1 MNFALIVDDCKVES
15 YVVRDKKA
23 YEFSNPNIPYQF
35 HHSIGNECF
44 IGFWGYPFVFDG
56 CFINWKEWT
65 ELPDLDLDVIFVTI
79 EKRFNECKIEDL
91 RKKYPNAI
99 IISAIKE
106 LWNWNSEWMNRMD
119 VFNNSDKVFV
129 PISDINQFPQLV
141 QNCSKEICFLPQPI
155 DIDYLYN
162 NFYLEERDE
171 SIFVYDPSHNRVRQG
186 KTVEFAK
193 YIGDKYNIP
202 LSTINTQNNK
212 NQWYDFLK
220 VWTKSTFHFNLDPVP
235 FYPGQQS
242 IQCASMG
249 VIQIGGVNDSHKL
262 LWPETYTNDFSIL
275 EEKFVGYLNNY
286 DTRINVIQ
294 DAFTKVEEIYSFKSV
309 FNKFLELM

>member
-56 CFINWKEWT
+56 CFINWKEWS

-79 EKRFNECKIEDL
+79 EKRFNECKIKDL

>member
-1 MNFALIVDDCKVES
+1 VNFALIVDDCKVES

-65 ELPDLDLDVIFVTI
+65 ELPNLDLDVIFVTI

>member
-1 MNFALIVDDCKVES
+1 M
-15 YVVRDKKA
+15 
-23 YEFSNPNIPYQF
+23 
-35 HHSIGNECF
+35 
-44 IGFWGYPFVFDG
+44 
-56 CFINWKEWT
+56 
-65 ELPDLDLDVIFVTI
+65 
-79 EKRFNECKIEDL
+79 

-119 VFNNSDKVFV
+119 VFNSSDKVFV

-141 QNCSKEICFLPQPI
+141 RNCSKEIHFLPQPI
-155 DIDYLYN
+155 DIDYLYK

-171 SIFVYDPSHNRVRQG
+171 SIFVYDPSHNIVRQG
-186 KTVEFAK
+186 KTAEFAK

>member
-15 YVVRDKKA
+15 YVVRNKKA
-23 YEFSNPNIPYQF
+23 YKLSNPNTPYQF

-44 IGFWGYPFVFDG
+44 IGFWAYPFVFDG
-56 CFINWKEWT
+56 CFINWKEWP

-79 EKRFNECKIEDL
+79 EKRFNECKIDDL

-119 VFNNSDKVFV
+119 VFNSSDKVFV

-141 QNCSKEICFLPQPI
+141 RNCSKEIHFLPQPI
-155 DIDYLYN
+155 DIDYLYK

-171 SIFVYDPSHNRVRQG
+171 SIFVYDPSHNIVRQG
-186 KTVEFAK
+186 KTAEFAK

-202 LSTINTQNNK
+202 LSTINTQKNK
-212 NQWYDFLK
+212 NQWHDFLK
-220 VWTKSTFHFNLDPVP
+220 VWTKSTFHFNLDPIP

-249 VIQIGGVNDSHKL
+249 VVHLGGINDSHNL
-262 LWPETYTNDFSIL
+262 LWPETSTNDFDVL
-275 EEKFVGYLNNY
+275 EKKFVEYLNNY
-286 DTRINVIQ
+286 DSRINIIQ
-294 DAFTKVEEIYSFKSV
+294 KAFNKVEEIYSFKSV
-309 FNKFLELM
+309 FKQLEMIL